1 MTHPADRTPT
11 AMTRRTLVKGAA
23 ATAAA
28 AYLVSRP
35 GFAHADDASTA
46 STADAYAT
54 VRAAWLNTLIG
65 SYDTADPVISA
76 YLSASGA
83 AARQLYNSLDTS
95 SARASL
101 WPDLAGTTDSAQLTA
116 TANRLRTLALAAKS
130 PGGPLYGDTGLIAD
144 ISSALTWFLD
154 HRYGGTISTY
164 NNWWDWQIGTPLAL
178 NDICVALF
186 GNLSSAQIAAS
197 AAAIATYAPNPAKA
211 NGSAATGANLAWSTS
226 IGAIRGALTEDSAP
240 LTAAGSAV
248 AGVFPDVTAGDGFH
262 ADGSFLQHQYFSYTG
277 GYGNSLL
284 SSVACLL
291 TALHGTPWAPAA
303 GNYTTAYGWVGRNFA
318 PYLYYGASMDMTR
331 GREISRYYTSDHE
344 AGHAIIASVLQL
356 AETAPAAQA
365 LSFRRLAKGAITSDT
380 ALAFRVYD
388 PLPIAQLRMASIAQA
403 QAVVSD
409 TSITAAA
416 ESTGHVV
423 STGMARAVHRRPGF
437 AFGISMSSTLI
448 KPYEA
453 INGENL
459 HGWHTGD
466 GMTYLYKAP
475 PGSLGQYSNAYWPTV
490 DPNRLPGTTVEST
503 TLANGAAL
511 TTTTHW
517 AGGATVNGL
526 GAVAMSLAAA
536 KTTLTARKAWFCIGD
551 AVVCLG
557 AGITATDGL
566 DIETV
571 VDNRNIGPNGST
583 QITVDG
589 ATVQATANGAP
600 TVSTDPGW
608 AYIGNTAG
616 YVFPAGGTL
625 NSLRADRTGSWSS
638 INSSHSDGVA
648 HTRRYATLWLDHGTA
663 PSGATYAYI
672 VLPQAD
678 AAATAAYARNPAVT
692 IAANTP
698 AVQAVTDASAG
709 VNMAIALQYNA
720 PKAAGIQV
728 DRTAAVITRRSDGTL
743 TVAVADPTAQLTG
756 TISITVD
763 GTATAVQSTDSAVTV
778 TALSPDVRLTV
789 DMTGSLG
796 RTFTAVLTV

>member
-1 MTHPADRTPT
+1 MTHPADHAPT
-11 AMTRRTLVKGAA
+11 AVTRRTLVKGAA

-35 GFAHADDASTA
+35 HLARAADASAAGT
-46 STADAYAT
+46 TDAYAT

-65 SYDTADPVISA
+65 SYDTTDPVIST
-76 YLSASGA
+76 YLKASGA
-83 AARQLYNSLDTS
+83 AAQQVWNSLDTS
-95 SARASL
+95 GSRTSL
-101 WPDLAGTTDSAQLTA
+101 WSDLAGTTDSARLTS
-116 TANRLRTLALAAKS
+116 TVDRLRTLALAAKS
-130 PGGPLYGDTGLIAD
+130 PGGPLYGNTGLIAD
-144 ISSALTWFLD
+144 ISSALSWFLAN
-154 HRYGGTISTY
+154 RYGGTVSTY

-178 NDICVALF
+178 NDICVALY
-186 GNLSSAQIAAS
+186 GDLTSAQIAAS

-226 IGAIRGALTEDSAP
+226 IGAIRGALTEDSTP
-240 LTAAGSAV
+240 LTAAQSAI
-248 AGVFPDVTAGDGFH
+248 AALFPDVTSGDGFH

-291 TALHGTPWAPAA
+291 TALHGTSWAPAS
-303 GNYTTAYGWVGRNFA
+303 GNYTTAYGWVKRNFA

-356 AETAPAAQA
+356 AEIAPPSQA
-365 LSFRRLAKGAITSDT
+365 LSFRQLAKGAITSDT
-380 ALAFRVYD
+380 ALGFRVYD
-388 PLPIAQLRMASIAQA
+388 PLPIAQMRTASIAQA
-403 QAVVSD
+403 QAVVTD
-409 TSITAAA
+409 PSITAAA
-416 ESTGHVV
+416 ESTGHVI

-475 PGSLGQYSNAYWPTV
+475 PASLSQYSNAYWPTV

-526 GAVAMSLAAA
+526 GAVAMSLAAPR
-536 KTTLTARKAWFCIGD
+536 TTLTARKAWFCIGD
-551 AVVCLG
+551 AIVCLG

-566 DIETV
+566 DIETI

-589 ATVQATANGAP
+589 TTVQNTPNGAP
-600 TVSTDPGW
+600 TVTTNPTW

-663 PSGATYAYI
+663 PSGAGYAYI

-678 AAATAAYARNPAVT
+678 AAATAAYAQNPAVT

-698 AVQAVTDASAG
+698 AVQAVTDAAAG
-709 VNMAIALQYNA
+709 VNMAIAMQYNA

-728 DRTAAVITRRSDGTL
+728 DKTAAVITQLVNGTL

-756 TISITVD
+756 TINVTVD
-763 GTATAVQSTDSAVTV
+763 GAATAVQSTDPAVTV
-778 TALSPDVRLTV
+778 TALTPHVRLAV

-796 RTFTAVLTV
+796 RTLTAVLTV